1 MYSFIS
7 YHGEKMDFKEAIFA
21 AVENLTS
28 EAHIRYTMKAA
39 AFEKNKPAFFHQL
52 ILLRE

>member
-21 AVENLTS
+21 AVGNLTS
-28 EAHIRYTMKAA
+28 EAHIRYTMKAS
-39 AFEKNKPAFFHQL
+39 L
-52 ILLRE
+52 